1 LPPPSVEEAA
11 VTTAAAVEW
20 KIAIEG
26 TDAFGEVRRHE
37 IRVEKSWDR
46 LFDGEIGL
54 SVDDGKK
61 VMAALQTAV
70 VNQEA
75 DTYTLFRRMC
85 PDCGVLRPVKDY
97 TTRRIRTVFGTV
109 EVRNPRWMLCR
120 NCHPA
125 FAVAFA
131 SLQEICPDRA
141 TAELTEL
148 TARLGSM
155 MPYRQAA
162 TVMAEFLPIEPTETH
177 ATVRKRT
184 IRTGERLDRQTAE
197 EERRAASQMSDRRQ
211 LELELPR
218 DRRREFVISIDTA
231 HVRSAD
237 PKSAR
242 NFELV
247 VARCG
252 RGGRGEAGGRYFVTA
267 GADQYALRD
276 RALHALGQEGYRG
289 FGDVAVIS
297 DGAEIL
303 KRLPRAMPKP
313 TTHIIDWFHIAMK
326 IQPMQQIADHIARSR
341 PDEPETSPSIAQR
354 VRAVKWRL
362 WHGRINRAIRDLQEL
377 LDDLTPDGGIED
389 LSISRLRGLGAQLLT
404 YVASNRGA
412 IINYGKRYRAGRRF
426 DPRGGRR
433 EFDRRQAHGQK
444 PADAL
449 VCPRRAHA
457 DASPNRGRQWRASR
471 SVAGQLSKARSPG
484 PLGVPPQAT
493 PPARR
498 VTPEKLPVSLALAG
512 SVKS

>member
-1 LPPPSVEEAA
+1 MA
-11 VTTAAAVEW
+11 TTAAVEW

-26 TDAFGEVRRHE
+26 TDVFGEVRRHE

-75 DTYTLFRRMC
+75 GTYALFRRIC

-131 SLQEICPDRA
+131 PLQEICPDRA
-141 TAELTEL
+141 TVELTEL

-211 LELELPR
+211 LELELPS

-252 RGGRGEAGGRYFVTA
+252 RGGRGEFRRPLFRHRRRRSICVT
-267 GADQYALRD
+267 
-276 RALHALGQEGYRG
+276 
-289 FGDVAVIS
+289 
-297 DGAEIL
+297 
-303 KRLPRAMPKP
+303 
-313 TTHIIDWFHIAMK
+313 
-326 IQPMQQIADHIARSR
+326 RSSA
-341 PDEPETSPSIAQR
+341 PCS
-354 VRAVKWRL
+354 
-362 WHGRINRAIRDLQEL
+362 
-377 LDDLTPDGGIED
+377 
-389 LSISRLRGLGAQLLT
+389 
-404 YVASNRGA
+404 
-412 IINYGKRYRAGRRF
+412 RAGRVSRLWRRRRDF
-426 DPRGGRR
+426 GRR
-433 EFDRRQAHGQK
+433 RNPETAAPSDAETHDPHHRLVSYRHENPAHAADRRSH
-444 PADAL
+444 
-449 VCPRRAHA
+449 
-457 DASPNRGRQWRASR
+457 SSI
-471 SVAGQLSKARSPG
+471 SAG
-484 PLGVPPQAT
+484 
-493 PPARR
+493 
-498 VTPEKLPVSLALAG
+498 
-512 SVKS
+512 